1 MNKVIITSDSTSDLT
16 SQIIDELDIRITPL
30 YVNIGDDS
38 FKDGIE
44 ISQDEIFK
52 SYEENGVLAKTSAIP
67 IYDFQTFFKNLLDDG
82 YEVIHFS
89 ISSLFSSSYQNAI
102 NASNLLE
109 TDKISIIDSMN
120 LSTGIGLQVMYASE
134 MAKEGLSRH
143 EIVDKIE
150 SIIPK
155 INASFVIDN
164 LTYLWKG
171 GRCSGLSALGAN
183 LIQIKPS
190 IEVIDG
196 TMKVGKKYRGSLE
209 RCLKSYIDD
218 RLKNID
224 TIDSKRVF
232 MTHTI
237 QDEDIVNKLKQYLE
251 SKNCFEE
258 IIISSAGCTISCHCG
273 PGTFGIFYINN

>member
-82 YEVIHFS
+82 YEIIHFS

-102 NASNLLE
+102 NASNLIE
-109 TDKISIIDSMN
+109 TDKISIVDSMN

-218 RLKNID
+218 RLKNTD

-251 SKNCFEE
+251 NKNCFEK

>member
-1 MNKVIITSDSTSDLT
+1 MNAT
-16 SQIIDELDIRITPL
+16 
-30 YVNIGDDS
+30 
-38 FKDGIE
+38 
-44 ISQDEIFK
+44 
-52 SYEENGVLAKTSAIP
+52 
-67 IYDFQTFFKNLLDDG
+67 
-82 YEVIHFS
+82 
-89 ISSLFSSSYQNAI
+89 
-102 NASNLLE
+102 NLLE
-109 TDKISIIDSMN
+109 TDKISVIDSLN
-120 LSTGIGLQVMYASE
+120 LSTGIGHQVMYAGE

-196 TMKVGKKYRGSLE
+196 AMKVGKKYRGSLE
-209 RCLKSYIDD
+209 RCLKSYLDD

-232 MTHTI
+232 ITHTI
-237 QDEDIVNKLKQYLE
+237 QDEDLVNSIKEHLE
-251 SKNCFEE
+251 SKNYFKE
-258 IIISSAGCTISCHCG
+258 ILITSAGCAISCHCG
-273 PGTFGIFYINN
+273 PGTLGILYIDN